1 MSMTNIAT
9 AAATLRAKLTAAKGA
24 DRADLY
30 LADSVPV
37 SASSAKLLIGYTPRF
52 GTPTHAQVE
61 NFVTAT
67 TSRFSKS
74 GILKAELE
82 SLTDHPINTVQAA
95 VSLVVNAPTLTATA
109 AHKDHMVAVSS
120 TMFYDDKIQANW
132 ELKANAAGIEHLECM
147 RKENVPELLQT
158 AIASQGIISKTL
170 TFQTPELQ
178 AVAAVQCNVGD
189 YVEFWAE
196 GGLRRGDVTKCE
208 GDEVVI
214 ESEDRPLKVSRAAIT
229 KIIRLNQKAANE
241 QKKNLISFYSTI
253 WGPEYAKQMVEAQ

>member
-9 AAATLRAKLTAAKGA
+9 AAATLRDKLTAAKGA
-24 DRADLY
+24 DRGDLY
-30 LADSVPV
+30 LADAVPV
-37 SASSAKLLIGYTPRF
+37 NASSAKLLIGYVPRF
-52 GTPTHAQVE
+52 GTPNHSQVA
-61 NFVTAT
+61 NFVTAM

-74 GILKAELE
+74 GALKPELE
-82 SLTDHPINTVQAA
+82 SLTDHPVNSVQAA
-95 VSLVVNAPTLTATA
+95 VSLIVNAPSLTATPD
-109 AHKDHMVAVSS
+109 HKDHMVAVSS
-120 TMFYDDKIQANW
+120 TMFYDNKIGANW
-132 ELKANAAGIEHLECM
+132 ELKANAAGAQFLECM

-170 TFQTPELQ
+170 TFQSPELQ

-214 ESEDRPLKVSRAAIT
+214 DSEDRPLKVSRAAVT

-241 QKKNLISFYSTI
+241 EKKRLVAFYSTI
-253 WGPEYAKQMVEAQ
+253 WGPEYAKDLVDEQ